1 MMFPKKKRCQAFR
14 ALRVDNS
21 TSTITVNRSL
31 PEHQT
36 GDPDS
41 FRYDIPLAHVGAAM
55 VKVEITV
62 AFGGQSQSRTGGC
75 SPRPRARPS
84 STTRM
89 AISSAMPAGP
99 MSGTPRTA
107 SWPWRRKAEP
117 QVQRRA
123 ARRASG

>member
-62 AFGGQSQSRTGGC
+62 AFGGQSQSRTVWLFAPPASETLEYDADGNLL
-75 SPRPRARPS
+75 SDARW
-84 STTRM
+84 T
-89 AISSAMPAGP
+89 
-99 MSGTPRTA
+99 
-107 SWPWRRKAEP
+107 
-117 QVQRRA
+117 
-123 ARRASG
+123 